1 MIAMI
6 HGHSKCVALLLASGA
21 DHTIKN
27 SIGETAMSIAQMCG
41 QAEIVALLQEHE
53 RYLAQVGSH
62 TKPAL
67 REPLQQ
73 ALQAAEMEESGAS
86 VNLLQAEQLQTEQ
99 LQAEQLQTNV
109 AREVDDAG
117 TDAEVTESVHQRSDE
132 GPPIQQNQ
140 PPAVMDLALTSLDMD
155 LPE

>member
-62 TKPAL
+62 TKRAL
-67 REPLQQ
+67 REPVHQ
-73 ALQAAEMEESGAS
+73 ALPAAEMEESAAG
-86 VNLLQAEQLQTEQ
+86 VNLLQTEQ
-99 LQAEQLQTNV
+99 LQTDVVQ
-109 AREVDDAG
+109 EVDEARP
-117 TDAEVTESVHQRSDE
+117 DAELTESVDQRLDE
-132 GPPIQQNQ
+132 APPIRQDQ
-140 PPAVMDLALTSLDMD
+140 PPAVMDLALTSLDMY

>member
-67 REPLQQ
+67 REPVHQV
-73 ALQAAEMEESGAS
+73 LQAAEMEESAAG
-86 VNLLQAEQLQTEQ
+86 VNLLQTEQ
-99 LQAEQLQTNV
+99 LQTVSV
-109 AREVDDAG
+109 ADVVQEGRGSRRCRGDRE
-117 TDAEVTESVHQRSDE
+117 R
-132 GPPIQQNQ
+132 GPTIR
-140 PPAVMDLALTSLDMD
+140 
-155 LPE
+155 